1 VSQDLLC
8 IFFIF
13 KKSLIL
19 SFEMFYGLVVDHYG
33 IIRIQK
39 IG

>member
-1 VSQDLLC
+1 
-8 IFFIF
+8 
-13 KKSLIL
+13 
-19 SFEMFYGLVVDHYG
+19 MFYGLVVDRYG